1 MINDDAGTGSATS
14 PEAHVWQG
22 TPSQWTNFVP
32 FLLCVLIIPIPWA
45 FYRWLKVRCTKFTLS
60 TQRLRIETGILS
72 KQFDD
77 LEIYRVK
84 DITLTQPFIQR
95 IVGLGT
101 VQLTTS
107 DVSHPQITL
116 AAIPDPQEVR
126 DLIRDTVEKMR
137 RERGVRELDITDHD
151 VS

>member
-1 MINDDAGTGSATS
+1 MIDHESSPTS
-14 PEAHVWQG
+14 PVSTEAHIWQG
-22 TPSQWTNFVP
+22 SPSQWTNFVP

-45 FYRWLKVRCTKFTLS
+45 IYRWLKVKCTNFRLS

-72 KQFDD
+72 RDYDD

-101 VQLTTS
+101 IRLITS
-107 DVSHPQITL
+107 DVSHPTVDL
-116 AAIPDPQEVR
+116 AAIADPQVVR

-137 RERGVRELDITDHD
+137 RERGVRELDIADH
-151 VS
+151 